1 MNQAL
6 AELPK
11 NELVQ
16 KLNRLQ
22 SSVKAARVH
31 GQRVAKLGADSLLT
45 VGGGAAAGVLS
56 VKMPKIPGTQLDSD
70 VAIGTACVLLALMDV
85 ADGYDAE
92 LNAFGSGLLAAA
104 AARETATHLLA
115 SQEKK

>member
-1 MNQAL
+1 VGHKRQNID
-6 AELPK
+6 
-11 NELVQ
+11 
-16 KLNRLQ
+16 KL
-22 SSVKAARVH
+22 KAAIASA
-31 GQRVAKLGADSLLT
+31 RVAPLPDFPLPAAMKEELLT